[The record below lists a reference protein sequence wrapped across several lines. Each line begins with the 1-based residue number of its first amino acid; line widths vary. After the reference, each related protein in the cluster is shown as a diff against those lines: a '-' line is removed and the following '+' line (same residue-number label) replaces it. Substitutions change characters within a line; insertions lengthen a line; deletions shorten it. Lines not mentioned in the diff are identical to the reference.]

1 MNTSKDIY
9 YFIPDLCAIDP
20 LAPEVDPDTHT
31 WVRAIQIDDTDLM
44 FEGKSLSSWFE
55 DDRSHRSHR
64 SRRSSSSSSHSSDND
79 NQQE

>member
-44 FEGKSLSSWFE
+44 FEGPSLPLLSATNLRVAHQ
-55 DDRSHRSHR
+55 DRHCLCQTS
-64 SRRSSSSSSHSSDND
+64 
-79 NQQE
+79 